1 MGAEL
6 SRTPCRHAIIASASR
21 NCEFLFFRAVRLA
34 SGDHATC
41 GDVFSQKLDGAN
53 QAEMCRY
60 NPIMKSICE
69 GSDKITHTP

>member
-6 SRTPCRHAIIASASR
+6 SAPRVAMQIASASR
-21 NCEFLFFRAVRLA
+21 NCEFLFFRAVRFA

-53 QAEMCRY
+53 QAEMESTTR
-60 NPIMKSICE
+60 S
-69 GSDKITHTP
+69 